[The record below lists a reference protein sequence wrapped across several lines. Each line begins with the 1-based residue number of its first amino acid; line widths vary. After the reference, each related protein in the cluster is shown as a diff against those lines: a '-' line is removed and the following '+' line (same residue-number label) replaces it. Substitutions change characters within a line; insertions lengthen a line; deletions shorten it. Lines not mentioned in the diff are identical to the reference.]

1 MLLVKMIVLILL
13 LMVVIS
19 LFSGLF
25 FLVKDKG
32 QTKRTVNALSIRI
45 GLSILIIVVVMIAAA
60 TGVIDFNQ
68 NPIYDSATPQE
79 TSPQ

>member
-32 QTKRTVNALSIRI
+32 QTKRTVNALSLRI
-45 GLSILIIVVVMIAAA
+45 GLSILIIVVIMIAAA
-60 TGVIDFNQ
+60 TGVIDINQ
-68 NPIYDSATPQE
+68 NPMYAQPGPE
-79 TSPQ
+79 

>member
-68 NPIYDSATPQE
+68 NPMYTQPASQE
-79 TSPQ
+79 SNE

>member
-1 MLLVKMIVLILL
+1 MLVKLLVVILL
-13 LMVVIS
+13 LAVIIS

-45 GLSILIIVVVMIAAA
+45 GLSVFAFILLMIAAA
-60 TGVIDFNQ
+60 TGLI
-68 NPIYDSATPQE
+68 TPHGIG
-79 TSPQ
+79 

>member
-1 MLLVKMIVLILL
+1 MLLVKLIVGILL
-13 LMVVIS
+13 IAVVIS

-32 QTKRTVNALSIRI
+32 QTKRTVNALSVRI

-60 TGVIDFNQ
+60 TGVVDFNADPRFEPV
-68 NPIYDSATPQE
+68 NPEQADG
-79 TSPQ
+79 

>member
-13 LMVVIS
+13 IFVVIS

-32 QTKRTVNALSIRI
+32 QTKRTVNALSVRI
-45 GLSILIIVVVMIAAA
+45 GLSIFIIVVIMIAGA
-60 TGVIDFNQ
+60 TGVIEL
-68 NPIYDSATPQE
+68 NP
-79 TSPQ
+79 SPITGR